1 MTEVKG
7 YLLGKV
13 TQLISFTLSG
23 HIFNP
28 VHFLWTPMAYGTPGE
43 RFSLKAGQNFFG
55 SKYWDRNASCLQHG
69 QKKKRPIRNNSDIKY
84 HFLKYPSWLRQRDQ
98 KEKKNDLRD
107 PWHLDKSWAMEAGER
122 NPKAGKSFLRWFP
135 ESEKMSES
143 WMSGDRLYE
152 NIETEDMIL
161 DRGKDSPWDK
171 DIHGYR
177 KASLISE
184 AGV

>member
-98 KEKKNDLRD
+98 KEKKMISETLGILTNHEQWKLARETQKRGKAFSDDFLKARRCQSRECLGID
-107 PWHLDKSWAMEAGER
+107 YTRTLKQKTWSSI
-122 NPKAGKSFLRWFP
+122 AGKIVLGTKIYMATGRP
-135 ESEKMSES
+135 
-143 WMSGDRLYE
+143 
-152 NIETEDMIL
+152 
-161 DRGKDSPWDK
+161 
-171 DIHGYR
+171 
-177 KASLISE
+177 
-184 AGV
+184 V